1 MSTFKI
7 APIDQTI
14 LITTSIISFFIPGLF
29 LLYQE
34 HNVHGICILLS
45 GICSICYWQ
54 NPNSTLFHTMDVIV
68 SRTST
73 TFYIGS
79 TFYYSYQVS
88 FEHVLSTFII
98 TIQVVYNYMRSR
110 NMFEKQDPIWIL
122 YHVMFH
128 FSCLLSILFS
138 YILLAYYLEP
148 KKLNEP

>member
-1 MSTFKI
+1 MGYFQIT
-7 APIDQTI
+7 PVDQTI
-14 LITTSIISFFIPGLF
+14 LIITSIISFFIPGLC
-29 LLYQE
+29 LLYQQ
-34 HNVHGICILLS
+34 HNVHGTCILLS
-45 GICSICYWQ
+45 GICSICYWY

-68 SRTST
+68 SRIST

-128 FSCLLSILFS
+128 LSCLLSILFS
-138 YILLAYYLEP
+138 YGLLAYYLEP
-148 KKLNEP
+148 KKLNSP